1 MSLKII
7 KEVETLVTPFLNEK
21 GLRIYDT
28 VFVKEGK
35 DKVLRL
41 FVDRKDGLI
50 SIDECEEVSRFL
62 SDELDR
68 VDLIKEAYI
77 LEVSSPGIERNLK
90 YDWHFEES
98 VGKKVQVKLFKKVK
112 DTKLLVG
119 TLVSG
124 SLDTG
129 IVIDVDTKEVEI
141 EKGNIIDVKIYF
153 EFGGN

>member
-21 GLRIYDT
+21 GFRIYDT

>member
-21 GLRIYDT
+21 GFRIYDT

-129 IVIDVDTKEVEI
+129 IVRDVDTKEVEI

>member
-77 LEVSSPGIERNLK
+77 LEVSSPGIFDSSLG
-90 YDWHFEES
+90 DS
-98 VGKKVQVKLFKKVK
+98 PGFKP
-112 DTKLLVG
+112 
-119 TLVSG
+119 
-124 SLDTG
+124 
-129 IVIDVDTKEVEI
+129 
-141 EKGNIIDVKIYF
+141 N
-153 EFGGN
+153 